1 MYCDSYFIIGPQNSC
16 TKEWTQVRVRSFLRA
31 MQLMSFSESITWPEF
46 ETKTEITLRLK
57 FLSKSPN
64 QKELFGCSSSCRST
78 ILQWSRYSKSSTQR
92 CPTSSLMTTT
102 KSCTRRLT
110 TGTKTVLFAR
120 LWRRSTKN
128 SSQTLQSWEKA
139 LKSRTKWRRSLELR

>member
-1 MYCDSYFIIGPQNSC
+1 MYCDSYFIIGRYNIC
-16 TKEWTQVRVRSFLRA
+16 TKGWTQVRVLSFLRA
-31 MQLMSFSESITWPEF
+31 MQLTSFSESITWPEF

-64 QKELFGCSSSCRST
+64 QKELFGCLSSCRST
-78 ILQWSRYSKSSTQR
+78 ILQWNRFSKSSTQR

-120 LWRRSTKN
+120 LWQRSTKN
-128 SSQTLQSWEKA
+128 SSQTLQSWEKV
-139 LKSRTKWRRSLELR
+139 LKSRTKSRRSLELR